1 METMNREHVGGRLD
15 VKRLVAVT
23 TDVLFF
29 LKKNLV
35 KRVLSEKY
43 RNPTMAGQ
51 IQTSV
56 GQFEL
61 CFVL

>member
-1 METMNREHVGGRLD
+1 VETMNREYVGGRLD

-23 TDVLFF
+23 TEVHF
-29 LKKNLV
+29 LKKYIV

-43 RNPTMAGQ
+43 RDPNMAGQ

-56 GQFEL
+56 SQFEL